1 MEEITTLP
9 GFGGVGKVVAALSHW
24 LNGICVTSRVSLP
37 RRYTLGN
44 ERGQFYL
51 LDKMD
56 CMAPTGRT
64 RAHGL
69 AGEPRLVGW
78 LYQSPNILS
87 HVNSILHVDP
97 GDGGAPLGPLAG
109 HETRSVENGGP
120 PGAAF
125 QPPASD
131 VGFAVAV
138 EVADVDIYPGDPSA
152 PLSPLA
158 CSEHRAVGH
167 AGPPGAAF
175 QPAAGDVRFAVAAK
189 IADLHVDP
197 GSAGTPRGPQAI
209 GERAAGGL

>member
-1 MEEITTLP
+1 MEKFATLP
-9 GFGGVGKVVAALSHW
+9 GFGEVGKVVAALSHW

-97 GDGGAPLGPLAG
+97 GDGGAPLGP
-109 HETRSVENGGP
+109 
-120 PGAAF
+120 
-125 QPPASD
+125 
-131 VGFAVAV
+131 
-138 EVADVDIYPGDPSA
+138 
-152 PLSPLA
+152 
-158 CSEHRAVGH
+158 
-167 AGPPGAAF
+167 
-175 QPAAGDVRFAVAAK
+175 
-189 IADLHVDP
+189 
-197 GSAGTPRGPQAI
+197 
-209 GERAAGGL
+209 

>member
-1 MEEITTLP
+1 MEEFATLP

-97 GDGGAPLGPLAG
+97 GDGGAPLGPLEHRRHLDRRAEWSLRVIKCWGIDKANRLSVVHLPG
-109 HETRSVENGGP
+109 HARVCGRSAPCNP
-120 PGAAF
+120 F
-125 QPPASD
+125 CPASRTD
-131 VGFAVAV
+131 LVHFRECSGVAKT
-138 EVADVDIYPGDPSA
+138 
-152 PLSPLA
+152 L
-158 CSEHRAVGH
+158 CS
-167 AGPPGAAF
+167 
-175 QPAAGDVRFAVAAK
+175 
-189 IADLHVDP
+189 
-197 GSAGTPRGPQAI
+197 
-209 GERAAGGL
+209 